1 MICTAGRGGDVATST
16 KAKPVGPIKRTWLRV
31 IKHTLNPV
39 AMRTARAG
47 WGPISLVRHVGRKSG
62 TRYETPLILA
72 RAPGGFVAELTYG
85 PQVAWYRNVT
95 AAGHCEIVYKGRTH
109 RISAIEP
116 YSTEEGLR
124 AYGFPFDLALR
135 LLRRHDFR
143 FLREEVAGS
152 GTRS

>member
-1 MICTAGRGGDVATST
+1 MPRSAAQQ
-16 KAKPVGPIKRTWLRV
+16 VGPIKRTWLRI
-31 IKHTLNPV
+31 IKHTLNPI

-85 PQVAWYRNVT
+85 PQVAWYRNVM
-95 AAGHCEIVYKGRTH
+95 AAGRCEIVYKGATH

-116 YSTEEGLR
+116 YSTEDGLR
-124 AYGFPFDLALR
+124 AYGPPFDLALR
-135 LLRRHDFR
+135 LLGRHEFR
-143 FLREEVAGS
+143 FLREEPS
-152 GTRS
+152 GGPSRKDAPDVPS

>member
-1 MICTAGRGGDVATST
+1 MAEATAH
-16 KAKPVGPIKRTWLRV
+16 KPVGPIKRTWLRL

-62 TRYETPLILA
+62 TPYETPLILA

-85 PQVAWYRNVT
+85 PQVSWYRNVT
-95 AAGHCEIVYKGRTH
+95 AAGSCEIVYKGKTH

-116 YSTEEGLR
+116 YSTEDGLR
-124 AYGFPFDLALR
+124 AYGFPLAVALR
-135 LLRRHDFR
+135 VLRRHQFR
-143 FLREEVAGS
+143 FLREEMS
-152 GTRS
+152 PETR